1 MAMPHCYLLG
11 ISVYYVHLLYV
22 CLSNK
27 LTTKCVSEMEY
38 EFDKVCH
45 VCQNTQMLINR
56 LKNQNTATPVYLDV
70 KWFCSLQAFQ
80 ISCSSEAELPVSI
93 PVLTSYFLLFCCRV
107 FLLAHGVMLSGVSII
122 RVRSQWSFQCING
135 AVSTKE
141 KTHVI
146 CCLFEMKSCPV
157 CDSGRQWLPPVKLSS
172 ENNLWFPLISLLV
185 RNHPLTHLFMIT
197 AALWAAE
204 RVSLKHTQLAY
215 NGGKG
220 CTNIGTHQLVI
231 IIMWRNMHCKDSQ
244 SPTL

>member
-1 MAMPHCYLLG
+1 MILFFADFPDILFQRGRVTGQYPSPYVVLSFVLLQ
-11 ISVYYVHLLYV
+11 V
-22 CLSNK
+22 
-27 LTTKCVSEMEY
+27 
-38 EFDKVCH
+38 F
-45 VCQNTQMLINR
+45 
-56 LKNQNTATPVYLDV
+56 
-70 KWFCSLQAFQ
+70 FF
-80 ISCSSEAELPVSI
+80 
-93 PVLTSYFLLFCCRV
+93 FF

-122 RVRSQWSFQCING
+122 RVCSQWSFQCING
-135 AVSTKE
+135 AVSTKK

-157 CDSGRQWLPPVKLSS
+157 CDSERQWLPPVKLLS

-204 RVSLKHTQLAY
+204 KVSLKHTQLAY

-231 IIMWRNMHCKDSQ
+231 IIMCRNMHCKDSQ
-244 SPTL
+244 SLTL